1 MSLMLIINY
10 YLWMGYILV
19 KIYLFVWVIIIK
31 NFIMKKIC
39 SKMWLIGLG
48 ISLVL

>member
-1 MSLMLIINY
+1 MNLMWIINY

-31 NFIMKKIC
+31 NFIMKKYVVKC
-39 SKMWLIGLG
+39 D
-48 ISLVL
+48 